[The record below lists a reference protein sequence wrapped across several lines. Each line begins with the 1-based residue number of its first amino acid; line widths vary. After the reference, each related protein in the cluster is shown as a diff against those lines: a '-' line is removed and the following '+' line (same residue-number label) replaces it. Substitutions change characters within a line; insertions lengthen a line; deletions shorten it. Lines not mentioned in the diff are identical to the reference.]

1 LHIFVGNAG
10 LGGVRGEITDLD
22 EAGFDHTVA
31 VLLKG
36 VAFGMKHACRVMRTD
51 RGGHGGSIISTSSVA
66 GLMGGLGPHVYSACK
81 AGVVALTRSVAQ
93 EQGPHGI
100 RVNCVNPGGVET
112 PIFSKGLEGEA
123 ANQLTQLIASHI
135 AGMTPLGRIGQPA
148 DIAAAALWL
157 ASPEA
162 AYVTGQALVVDGG
175 LIAGH
180 PAITALQAL
189 GQR

>member
-1 LHIFVGNAG
+1 
-10 LGGVRGEITDLD
+10 
-22 EAGFDHTVA
+22 
-31 VLLKG
+31 
-36 VAFGMKHACRVMRTD
+36 
-51 RGGHGGSIISTSSVA
+51 
-66 GLMGGLGPHVYSACK
+66 
-81 AGVVALTRSVAQ
+81 
-93 EQGPHGI
+93 
-100 RVNCVNPGGVET
+100 
-112 PIFSKGLEGEA
+112 
-123 ANQLTQLIASHI
+123 
-135 AGMTPLGRIGQPA
+135 MTPLGRIGQPA